1 MEDIHLEVRL
11 ITSSSRAIEEKR
23 QWEEDMNSWVLS
35 ALRWWSVDKEFFR
48 WLRGVVQRMK
58 RSGTRTP
65 QHSARD
71 FEW

>member
-1 MEDIHLEVRL
+1 
-11 ITSSSRAIEEKR
+11 
-23 QWEEDMNSWVLS
+23 MNSWVLS
-35 ALRWWSVDKEFFR
+35 ALKWWSVDKEFFR